1 MKLVRVPTILLE
13 KNNMG
18 IYRHTQVREG
28 RYIDRTFLWTHC
40 VSFSCYQ
47 ELFSEF
53 GDLLKAE
60 VHYDKS
66 GRSLG
71 TANVI
76 YSRHVD
82 AIKAVKQY
90 NGVPLD
96 GKSVGLSVS
105 DIASLPFGEWFGL
118 WGVTITLNFL
128 IPAIFWSSHGTVP
141 RFLSLQYHAYLSHHV
156 PVLVANWR
164 STHLL

>member
-1 MKLVRVPTILLE
+1 MKLVCVPHNTVRE
-13 KNNMG
+13 DNMG
-18 IYRHTQVREG
+18 SYRHIVREG
-28 RYIDRTFLWTHC
+28 KYIDRTFLRTHC

-96 GKSVGLSVS
+96 GKSVCLSVS
-105 DIASLPFGEWFGL
+105 DIA
-118 WGVTITLNFL
+118 
-128 IPAIFWSSHGTVP
+128 
-141 RFLSLQYHAYLSHHV
+141 
-156 PVLVANWR
+156 
-164 STHLL
+164 